1 MQQTVT
7 IIKRFFGEEWKTLMI
22 LSALTVVFSLPVV
35 TIGPALLALNGVL
48 TRISDNRC
56 DLSRIREFLNVFK
69 RKFKRGL
76 LLEVLAAIYIWAMLY
91 ARSLAESL
99 SQGGTVVWVFL
110 TISLSLAAMVSV
122 YFVPLLADSRIPFF
136 QALWDSVCLALAKLP
151 RTLLAV
157 AAVYGLG
164 FVFILLYPISVL
176 LYALFVLGAMAALSV
191 AVTWPVIS
199 ETVLTGSEKV
209 V

>member
-164 FVFILLYPISVL
+164 YVFILLYPISVL